1 MQYHINRIIV
11 RFVKL
16 FLFIVLFVASIK
28 SYANEPVVFKDHT
41 KTMKIGSMVGIF
53 SDKTNTMSFDQVRSL
68 DKFEYKNENTPNLSI
83 SRSTHWV
90 KLKIKNESNV
100 RKLVL
105 ELEYPIIDELVFY
118 SENKTGGFDSVL
130 SGEIRKYSA
139 RQADNQNYLF
149 YLNCDTSA
157 ERTFYLKVRSGEQ
170 VQLPLI
176 LGAPTKVFEELI
188 VKDLVFGLYIGII
201 LVMAIYNLFI
211 YISVRDRSYLYY
223 VSYIIFVGLTQ
234 VVLQGYGFKY
244 IWPNSVWLV
253 MQSTFLVPVLNGWT
267 AILFVKNFLNTKEN
281 YKRGDLILNVIFVFY
296 TICLILSLLEEF
308 YWAQNLVQVTA
319 MVGSVLTIHIA
330 YAIGKRG
337 YRPAIYFLIA
347 WSIFLLSIVVFVL
360 RNFNILPYN
369 DLTYYA
375 LQIGSAT
382 EVTLLSFAL
391 ADKINIY
398 RKEKEASQ
406 AEALKVSLENERI
419 IKEQNILLEVKVEER
434 TSELNQSNKDLNNA
448 LDDLKNA
455 QTKLVDAEKMAS
467 LGQLTAGIAHEINNP
482 INFVSSNIRPL
493 RRDIDDII
501 DLVNK
506 VEEIIKT
513 KSLEGEFEELKKFK
527 KEIDYDY
534 LISEIDVLLKGMS
547 DGASRTVEIV
557 KGLKSFSRLDESDLK
572 FANVNEGLDST
583 IIILNSTFKGKVTVV
598 KKFEDIPE
606 IECYA
611 GKLNQVFMNIIN
623 NAAQAVMTSHEND
636 NDGEVV
642 IRTYREGD
650 FVKISISDNGMGMT
664 DEVKQK
670 IFEPFFTTKKAG
682 EGTGLGLSIVFSI
695 IELHKGT
702 IEVNSELGK
711 GTEFLISL
719 PINQ

>member
-1 MQYHINRIIV
+1 M
-11 RFVKL
+11 KL
-16 FLFIVLFVASIK
+16 CLFVLAFLLCNNTSRADELIIF
-28 SYANEPVVFKDHT
+28 NDDT
-41 KTMKIGSMVGIF
+41 KTLNIGSKVGIF
-53 SDKTNTMSFDQVRSL
+53 SDATNSL
-68 DKFEYKNENTPNLSI
+68 SLSDVLKLNKFNYKNENTPNLAI

-90 KLKIKNESNV
+90 KVQVQNKSNIK
-100 RKLVL
+100 KLVL
-105 ELEYPIIDELVFY
+105 ELEYPIIDEIVFY
-118 SENKTGGFDSVL
+118 SKNKTGTYDSVL

-139 RQADNQNYLF
+139 RQIDNQNYLF
-149 YLNCDTSA
+149 YLNFEKD
-157 ERTFYLKVRSGEQ
+157 EVREFYLKVRSGEQ
-170 VQLPLI
+170 VQLPLL
-176 LGAPTKVFEELI
+176 LGTQKEIFEELI
-188 VKDLVFGLYIGII
+188 VKDLVFGLYLGII

-211 YISVRDRSYLYY
+211 YITVRDRSYLYY
-223 VSYIIFVGLTQ
+223 VSYIVFVGLTQ

-244 IWPNSVWLV
+244 LWPNSVWMVL
-253 MQSTFLVPVLNGWT
+253 QSTFLVPVLNGWT

-281 YKRGDLILNVIFVFY
+281 YKRGDTILNVIFFFY

-330 YAIGKRG
+330 YAIGRRG

-347 WSIFLLSIVVFVL
+347 WSIFLISIVVFVL

-406 AEALKVSLENERI
+406 AEALRVSLENEKI
-419 IKEQNILLEVKVEER
+419 IKEQNIILEVKVEER
-434 TSELNQSNKDLNNA
+434 TRELNQSNIDLNNA

-482 INFVSSNIRPL
+482 INFVSSNIIPL

-501 DLVNK
+501 DLLNK
-506 VEEIIKT
+506 IENIIKE
-513 KSLEGEFEELKKFK
+513 KSLDNEFEEAKKFK

-534 LISEIDVLLKGMS
+534 LIHEIDVLLKGMS
-547 DGASRTVEIV
+547 DGAGRTVEIV

-583 IIILNSTFKGKVTVV
+583 IIILNSTFKGKVAVV
-598 KKFEDIPE
+598 KEFGDIPE
-606 IECYA
+606 IECFA

-623 NAAQAVMTSHEND
+623 NAAQAVITSHEND
-636 NDGEVV
+636 NDGKVV
-642 IRTYREGD
+642 IKTYNEND
-650 FVKISISDNGMGMT
+650 FVKISISDNGTGMPE
-664 DEVKQK
+664 EVKQK

-682 EGTGLGLSIVFSI
+682 EGTGLGLSIVYSI

-702 IEVNSELGK
+702 IEVNSELDK
-711 GTEFLISL
+711 GTEFLITL

>member
-1 MQYHINRIIV
+1 MRLM
-11 RFVKL
+11 KL
-16 FLFIVLFVASIK
+16 CLFVLAFLLCNNTSRADELIIF
-28 SYANEPVVFKDHT
+28 NDDT
-41 KTMKIGSMVGIF
+41 KTLNIGSKVGIF
-53 SDKTNTMSFDQVRSL
+53 SDATNSL
-68 DKFEYKNENTPNLSI
+68 SLSDVLKLNKFNYKNENTPNLAI

-90 KLKIKNESNV
+90 KVQVQNKSNIK
-100 RKLVL
+100 KLVL
-105 ELEYPIIDELVFY
+105 ELEYPIIDEIVFY
-118 SENKTGGFDSVL
+118 SKNKTGTYDSVL

-139 RQADNQNYLF
+139 RQIDNQNYLF
-149 YLNCDTSA
+149 YLNFEKD
-157 ERTFYLKVRSGEQ
+157 EVREFYLKVRSGEQ
-170 VQLPLI
+170 VQLPLL
-176 LGAPTKVFEELI
+176 LGTQKEIFEELI
-188 VKDLVFGLYIGII
+188 VKDLVFGLYLGII

-211 YISVRDRSYLYY
+211 YITVRDRSYLYY
-223 VSYIIFVGLTQ
+223 VSYIVFVGLTQ

-244 IWPNSVWLV
+244 LWPNSVWMVL
-253 MQSTFLVPVLNGWT
+253 QSTFLVPVLNGWT

-281 YKRGDLILNVIFVFY
+281 YKRGDTILNVIFFFY

-330 YAIGKRG
+330 YAIGRRG

-347 WSIFLLSIVVFVL
+347 WSIFLISIVVFVL

-406 AEALKVSLENERI
+406 AEALRVSLENEKI
-419 IKEQNILLEVKVEER
+419 IKEQNIILEVKVEER
-434 TSELNQSNKDLNNA
+434 TRELNQSNIDLNNA

-501 DLVNK
+501 DLLNK
-506 VEEIIKT
+506 IENIIKE
-513 KSLEGEFEELKKFK
+513 KSLDNEFEEAKKFK

-534 LISEIDVLLKGMS
+534 LIHEIDVLLKGMS
-547 DGASRTVEIV
+547 DGAGRTVEIV

-583 IIILNSTFKGKVTVV
+583 IIILNSTFKGKVAVV
-598 KKFEDIPE
+598 KEFGDIPE
-606 IECYA
+606 IECFA

-623 NAAQAVMTSHEND
+623 NAAQAVITSHEND
-636 NDGEVV
+636 NDGKVV
-642 IRTYREGD
+642 IKTYNEND
-650 FVKISISDNGMGMT
+650 FVKISISDNGTGMPE
-664 DEVKQK
+664 EVKQK

-682 EGTGLGLSIVFSI
+682 EGTGLGLSIVYSI

-711 GTEFLISL
+711 GTEFLITL

>member
-1 MQYHINRIIV
+1 MQHHINKK
-11 RFVKL
+11 FVQYIKMYFLLVLLLLSIDSFAKKL
-16 FLFIVLFVASIK
+16 I
-28 SYANEPVVFKDHT
+28 VFKDET
-41 KTMKIGSMVGIF
+41 KTMNVGSMVGIY
-53 SDKTNTMSFDQVRSL
+53 SDKSNSLSFDQIREL

-90 KLKIKNESNV
+90 KLNIQNQTKLEN
-100 RKLVL
+100 LVL
-105 ELEYPIIDELVFY
+105 ELEYPIIDEIVFY
-118 SENKTGGFDSVL
+118 SKNISGGYDSIL

-139 RQADNQNYLF
+139 RQIDNQNFLF
-149 YLNCDTSA
+149 YINFDDVD
-157 ERTFYLKVRSGEQ
+157 EREVYLKIKSGEQ

-176 LGAPTKVFEELI
+176 LGTQKELFEELI
-188 VKDLVFGLYIGII
+188 VKDLVFGLYLGII
-201 LVMAIYNLFI
+201 IVMAIYNLFI
-211 YISVRDRSYLYY
+211 YITVRDKSYLYY

-234 VVLQGYGFKY
+234 AVLQGYGFKY
-244 IWPNSVWLV
+244 LWPNSVWLV

-281 YKRGDLILNVIFVFY
+281 YKKGDSILNIIFIFY

-330 YAIGKRG
+330 YSIGKRG
-337 YRPAIYFLIA
+337 YRPAVYFLIA

-369 DLTYYA
+369 DFTYYA

-406 AEALKVSLENERI
+406 AEALKVSLENEKI
-419 IKEQNILLEVKVEER
+419 IKEQNIVLEVKVEER

-501 DLVNK
+501 ELINK
-506 VEEIIKT
+506 VEEIIKD
-513 KSLEGEFEELKKFK
+513 KSLDQEFEEIHKFK

-534 LISEIDVLLKGMS
+534 LISEIDVLLKGMA

-572 FANVNEGLDST
+572 FASVNEGLDST
-583 IIILNSTFKGKVTVV
+583 IIILNSTFKGKVTVT

-623 NAAQAVMTSHEND
+623 NAAQAVMSAHEND

-642 IRTYREGD
+642 IRTYRDED
-650 FVKISISDNGMGMT
+650 TVKISIKDNGMGMT
-664 DEVKQK
+664 DEVKHK
-670 IFEPFFTTKKAG
+670 IFEPFFTTKKVG
-682 EGTGLGLSIVFSI
+682 EGTGLGLSIVYSI
-695 IELHKGT
+695 IELHKGA
-702 IEVNSELGK
+702 IEVNSELGV
-711 GTEFLISL
+711 GTEFLITL

>member
-1 MQYHINRIIV
+1 M

-16 FLFIVLFVASIK
+16 LLFTIFIISLNVRAK
-28 SYANEPVVFKDHT
+28 ANELVVFKDDT
-41 KTMKIGSMVGIF
+41 KTMNIGSLVGIY
-53 SDKTNTMSFDQVRSL
+53 SDKTNSMSFDQVRQL
-68 DKFEYKNENTPNLSI
+68 NRFEYKYQTTPNLAI
-83 SRSTHWV
+83 SRSTHWI
-90 KLKIKNESNV
+90 KLDIQNFSNTQ
-100 RKLVL
+100 KLIL
-105 ELEYPIIDELVFY
+105 ELEYPIIDEIVFY
-118 SENKTGGFDSVL
+118 SENKVGGYDSIL

-139 RQADNQNYLF
+139 RQIDNQNYLF
-149 YLNCDTSA
+149 YLNFDGI
-157 ERTFYLKVRSGEQ
+157 EKREFYLKVKSGEQ

-176 LGAPTKVFEELI
+176 IGTQKEIFEELI
-188 VKDLVFGLYIGII
+188 VKDLVFGLYLGII
-201 LVMAIYNLFI
+201 IVMAIYNLFI
-211 YISVRDRSYLYY
+211 YITVRDRSYLYY

-244 IWPNSVWLV
+244 LWPNSVWLV
-253 MQSTFLVPVLNGWT
+253 MQSTFLVPILNGWT
-267 AILFVKNFLNTKEN
+267 AILFVKNFLNTKVN
-281 YKRGDLILNVIFVFY
+281 YKKGDIILNAIFFFY
-296 TICLILSLLEEF
+296 TVCLVLSLFEEF

-319 MVGSVLTIHIA
+319 LVGSVLTIHIA

-337 YRPAIYFLIA
+337 YRPAIYFLFA

-406 AEALKVSLENERI
+406 AEALRVSIENEKI
-419 IKEQNILLEVKVEER
+419 IKEQNIILEVKVEER
-434 TSELNQSNKDLNNA
+434 TSELNQSNKDLNSA

-501 DLVNK
+501 DLINK
-506 VEEIIKT
+506 VEQIIKD
-513 KSLEGEFEELKKFK
+513 KSLEGEFEEVKKFK

-547 DGASRTVEIV
+547 DGANRTVEIV

-583 IIILNSTFKGKVTVV
+583 IIILNSTFKGKVSVV

-623 NAAQAVMTSHEND
+623 NAAQAVMAAHEND
-636 NDGEVV
+636 NEGEVV
-642 IRTYREGD
+642 IRTYREND
-650 FVKISISDNGMGMT
+650 SVKISISDNGQGMT

-695 IELHKGT
+695 IELHKGI
-702 IEVNSELGK
+702 IEVNSEQGK
-711 GTEFLISL
+711 GTEFLITL

>member
-1 MQYHINRIIV
+1 M
-11 RFVKL
+11 KLCL
-16 FLFIVLFVASIK
+16 FLLAFLLLNNTSRADELIIF
-28 SYANEPVVFKDHT
+28 NDDT
-41 KTMKIGSMVGIF
+41 KTLNVGSKVGIF
-53 SDKTNTMSFDQVRSL
+53 SDATNSL
-68 DKFEYKNENTPNLSI
+68 SLNDVLSLNKFSYKYENTPNLAI

-90 KLKIKNESNV
+90 KIRVQNQSNIK
-100 RKLVL
+100 KLVL
-105 ELEYPIIDELVFY
+105 ELEYPIIDEIVFY
-118 SENKTGGFDSVL
+118 SKNKSGSYDSVL

-139 RQADNQNYLF
+139 RQIDNQNYLF
-149 YLNCDTSA
+149 YLNFEKD
-157 ERTFYLKVRSGEQ
+157 EVREFYLKVRSGEQ
-170 VQLPLI
+170 VQLPLL
-176 LGAPTKVFEELI
+176 LGTQKEIFEELI
-188 VKDLVFGLYIGII
+188 VKDLVFGLYLGII

-223 VSYIIFVGLTQ
+223 VSYIVFVGLTQ

-244 IWPNSVWLV
+244 LWPNSVWMVL
-253 MQSTFLVPVLNGWT
+253 QSTFLVPVLNGWT

-281 YKRGDLILNVIFVFY
+281 YKRGDTILNVIFFFY
-296 TICLILSLLEEF
+296 TVCLILSLLEEF

-347 WSIFLLSIVVFVL
+347 WSIFLISIVVFVL

-369 DLTYYA
+369 NLTYYA

-406 AEALKVSLENERI
+406 AEALRVSLENEKI
-419 IKEQNILLEVKVEER
+419 IKEQNIVLEVKVEER
-434 TSELNQSNKDLNNA
+434 TRELNQSNIDLNNA

-501 DLVNK
+501 DLLNK
-506 VEEIIKT
+506 IENTIKE
-513 KSLEGEFEELKKFK
+513 KSLDNEFEEAKKFK

-534 LISEIDVLLKGMS
+534 LIHEIDVLLKGMS
-547 DGASRTVEIV
+547 DGAGRTVEIV

-583 IIILNSTFKGKVTVV
+583 IIILNSTFKGKVNVV
-598 KKFEDIPE
+598 KDFGDIPE
-606 IECYA
+606 IECFA

-636 NDGEVV
+636 NDGQV
-642 IRTYREGD
+642 IIKTFRED
-650 FVKISISDNGMGMT
+650 NFVKISISDNGTGMPE
-664 DEVKQK
+664 EVKQK

-682 EGTGLGLSIVFSI
+682 EGTGLGLSIVYSI
-695 IELHKGT
+695 IELHKGV

-711 GTEFLISL
+711 GTEFLITL

>member
-1 MQYHINRIIV
+1 MRLI
-11 RFVKL
+11 KL
-16 FLFIVLFVASIK
+16 FLFVLIFLLFNNTSRADELII
-28 SYANEPVVFKDHT
+28 FKDDA
-41 KTMKIGSMVGIF
+41 KTLNIGSRVGVF
-53 SDKTNTMSFDQVRSL
+53 SDATNSL
-68 DKFEYKNENTPNLSI
+68 SLNDVLQLNEFNYKNVNTPNLAI

-90 KLKIKNESNV
+90 KLKVQNQSNIK
-100 RKLVL
+100 KLVL
-105 ELEYPIIDELVFY
+105 ELEYPIIDEIIFY
-118 SENKTGGFDSVL
+118 SKNISGTYDSVL

-139 RQADNQNYLF
+139 RQIDNQNYLF
-149 YLNCDTSA
+149 YLNFDH
-157 ERTFYLKVRSGEQ
+157 EEVREFYLKVRSGEQ

-176 LGAPTKVFEELI
+176 LGTQKEIFEELI
-188 VKDLVFGLYIGII
+188 VKDLVFGLYLGII

-211 YISVRDRSYLYY
+211 YITVRDRSYLYY

-244 IWPNSVWLV
+244 LWPNSVWMV

-281 YKRGDLILNVIFVFY
+281 YKRGDTILNVIFFFY
-296 TICLILSLLEEF
+296 TICLVLSLLEEF

-319 MVGSVLTIHIA
+319 LVGSVLTIHIA

-347 WSIFLLSIVVFVL
+347 WSIFLISIVVFVL

-406 AEALKVSLENERI
+406 AEALRISLENERI

-434 TSELNQSNKDLNNA
+434 TRDLNQSNIDLNIA

-501 DLVNK
+501 DLLNK
-506 VEEIIKT
+506 IETTIKE
-513 KSLEGEFEELKKFK
+513 KSLENEFEEAKKFK
-527 KEIDYDY
+527 NDIDYDY
-534 LISEIDVLLKGMS
+534 LIQEIDILLKGMS
-547 DGASRTVEIV
+547 DGAGRTVDIV

-583 IIILNSTFKGKVTVV
+583 VIILNSTFKGKVAVV
-598 KKFEDIPE
+598 KNFGDIPE
-606 IECYA
+606 IECFA

-623 NAAQAVMTSHEND
+623 NAAQAVITSHEND
-636 NDGEVV
+636 NEGKVV
-642 IRTYREGD
+642 IKTFRED
-650 FVKISISDNGMGMT
+650 KFIKISISDNGTGIPE
-664 DEVKQK
+664 EVKQK

-682 EGTGLGLSIVFSI
+682 EGTGLGLSIVYSI
-695 IELHKGT
+695 IELHKGN
-702 IEVNSELGK
+702 IEVHSELGR
-711 GTEFLISL
+711 GTEFLITL